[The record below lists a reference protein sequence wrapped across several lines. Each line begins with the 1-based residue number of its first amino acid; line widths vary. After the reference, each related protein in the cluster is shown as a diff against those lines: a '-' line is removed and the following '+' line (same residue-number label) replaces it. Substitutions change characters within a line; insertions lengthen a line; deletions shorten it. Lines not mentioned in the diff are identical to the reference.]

1 MIVLAIVVLVVVVL
15 VGVLI
20 GYIIYLQRKN
30 TDYKGK
36 NSELETEMKYYDEC
50 KEQENIYNDRLD
62 NITHKLDNCSNALLS
77 CSNSSNDLC
86 TDLRSNY
93 TDIFNKYILLVEKDS
108 ELKNELKE
116 IKDNY
121 DELQTNHSLLQ
132 QKYDSITDNNSST
145 NECRELK
152 NEKIEDLAKIEYIG
166 NQNTF
171 SMKENAEKLTSIKSL
186 KNENINMY
194 SKYMNLRIIYELES
208 KINKLNIIEQ
218 KHFIQNIQEL
228 LLVQSQTKNSVM

>member
-1 MIVLAIVVLVVVVL
+1 M
-15 VGVLI
+15 
-20 GYIIYLQRKN
+20 RN
-30 TDYKGK
+30 T
-36 NSELETEMKYYDEC
+36 
-50 KEQENIYNDRLD
+50 
-62 NITHKLDNCSNALLS
+62 
-77 CSNSSNDLC
+77 
-86 TDLRSNY
+86 
-93 TDIFNKYILLVEKDS
+93 
-108 ELKNELKE
+108 
-116 IKDNY
+116 
-121 DELQTNHSLLQ
+121 
-132 QKYDSITDNNSST
+132 
-145 NECRELK
+145 ECRELK